1 MFLRHLRRTR
11 LLLQVVDASA
21 ADPGTDYLAVRE
33 ELRMYNPDYVTRPH
47 VVALNKVDLEDA
59 GECAC
64 GQLVSAHKVG
74 MGAACESVYLE
85 IGEPRDQQQA
95 CAHRP
100 RKVGLGGAGCGE
112 QVLATHHPHQLAC
125 IEPAN
130 SAPRAG
136 QGGTDC
142 ITVAQHCIRCLHG
155 SWQGGSLLRYVG
167 GEHLC
172 MRLAR
177 LVVVTMRCF

>member
-95 CAHRP
+95 CVRIGP
-100 RKVGLGGAGCGE
+100 G
-112 QVLATHHPHQLAC
+112 
-125 IEPAN
+125 
-130 SAPRAG
+130 
-136 QGGTDC
+136 
-142 ITVAQHCIRCLHG
+142 
-155 SWQGGSLLRYVG
+155 
-167 GEHLC
+167 
-172 MRLAR
+172 RLAWVELGVESR
-177 LVVVTMRCF
+177 SLQLIIPINWHALSQPTALLEQARVVQTASLWHSTASAVYMAVGRAAVCCATSVVSTSACAWHGWWW